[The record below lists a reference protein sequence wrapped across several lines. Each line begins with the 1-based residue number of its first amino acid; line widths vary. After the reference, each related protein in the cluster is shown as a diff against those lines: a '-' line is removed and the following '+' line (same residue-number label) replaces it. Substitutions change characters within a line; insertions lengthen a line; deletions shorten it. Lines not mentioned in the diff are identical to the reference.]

1 MIFMTHH
8 EHGANNVSESEVAE
22 QEKHGWKVTSRSE
35 WMAQKVSSQ
44 DIQQDI
50 AKPAEQN
57 SARRGRPP
65 KAR

>member
-1 MIFMTHH
+1 MRFMTHP
-8 EHGANNVSESEVAE
+8 EHGADNVGDPDVASME
-22 QEKHGWKVTSRSE
+22 ARGWKVTSRAE

-50 AKPAEQN
+50 AKPAEQD